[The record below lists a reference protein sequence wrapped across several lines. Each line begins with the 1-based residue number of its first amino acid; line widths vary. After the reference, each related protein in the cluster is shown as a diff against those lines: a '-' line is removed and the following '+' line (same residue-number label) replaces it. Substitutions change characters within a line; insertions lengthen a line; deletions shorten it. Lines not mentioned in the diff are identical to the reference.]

1 MKAIDR
7 LIAVLDFST
16 MEEAK
21 KMVETLGD
29 SVKLYKVGLELFL
42 NSKGEAVDYLKSLGK
57 EIEEKDLK
65 IKDIDTW
72 LNKVNPDL
80 LDIKSNSFKNKQG
93 KEIVKASEMEE
104 WYSIKTKVLEKM
116 ENYEECIKYSEMAL
130 NKLTEF
136 HGNNERE
143 SGKRFEP

>member
-42 NSKGEAVDYLKSLGK
+42 NSKGEAVDYLKNLGK
-57 EIEEKDLK
+57 EVFFSK
-65 IKDIDTW
+65 IIPTLSTICLHESTKKSLVSFFVFFKVRLNFFFRTW
-72 LNKVNPDL
+72 K
-80 LDIKSNSFKNKQG
+80 
-93 KEIVKASEMEE
+93 
-104 WYSIKTKVLEKM
+104 
-116 ENYEECIKYSEMAL
+116 
-130 NKLTEF
+130 
-136 HGNNERE
+136 
-143 SGKRFEP
+143 

>member
-42 NSKGEAVDYLKSLGK
+42 NSKGEAVDYLKK
-57 EIEEKDLK
+57 
-65 IKDIDTW
+65 
-72 LNKVNPDL
+72 
-80 LDIKSNSFKNKQG
+80 F
-93 KEIVKASEMEE
+93 
-104 WYSIKTKVLEKM
+104 
-116 ENYEECIKYSEMAL
+116 
-130 NKLTEF
+130 
-136 HGNNERE
+136 R
-143 SGKRFEP
+143 